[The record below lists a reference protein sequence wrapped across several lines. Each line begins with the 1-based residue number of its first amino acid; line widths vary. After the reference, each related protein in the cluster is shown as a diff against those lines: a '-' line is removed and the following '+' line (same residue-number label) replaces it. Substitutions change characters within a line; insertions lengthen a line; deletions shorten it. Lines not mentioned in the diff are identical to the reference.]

1 MDLSTTYL
9 GLTLRNPFVAGPS
22 PLTDRVETIRLL
34 EDAGIAAIV
43 LPPLFEEQLSSDQ
56 MALFDSIDTPA
67 ESFAEALSYFA
78 ETEKAI
84 VEPEAH
90 IARLAEVKKRTDV

>member
-9 GLTLRNPFVAGPS
+9 GLTLPNPFIAGPS
-22 PLTDRVETIRLL
+22 PLTDRLDTIKLL

-43 LPPLFEEQLSSDQ
+43 LPPLFEEQLSSEQ

-67 ESFAEALSYFA
+67 ESFAEALSYYLTRS
-78 ETEKAI
+78 EDCRGK
-84 VEPEAH
+84 
-90 IARLAEVKKRTDV
+90 